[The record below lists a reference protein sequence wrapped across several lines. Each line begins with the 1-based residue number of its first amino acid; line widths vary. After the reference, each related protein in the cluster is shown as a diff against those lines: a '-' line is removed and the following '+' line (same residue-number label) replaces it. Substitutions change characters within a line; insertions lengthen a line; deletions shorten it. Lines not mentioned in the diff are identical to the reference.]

1 MGRNI
6 YEPLDDVLV
15 NCDSDGSD
23 PDEVGP
29 TLLAFLE
36 NVANMSDPPTGQ
48 DFAEVSLSPILIFS
62 LA

>member
-6 YEPLDDVLV
+6 YEPFDDML
-15 NCDSDGSD
+15 CDSDDRD

-48 DFAEVSLSPILIFS
+48 DFAEVSLSSILIFP